1 MKRTDRLT
9 ILIAVVLFL
18 AMAAYLGAYAV
29 RSLETGVVTAEAIS
43 ADFELSG
50 VASGIVVREETVLTS
65 GEAYIDLNYGE
76 GEKVAAGSVLATAV
90 SSEQGLERANR
101 IHTLELEISR
111 VEAALRGL
119 DSADSVTSRET
130 ALTAAAQDLAAAV
143 ARHDVAVLDSASLNL
158 SSLLLGV
165 DSELVS
171 QEHLD
176 ALERELQSLRTS
188 TTADAVS
195 IKAEKAGTWSSVVD
209 GFEHLTL
216 ADLQDCSPSELR
228 EKIDESRQTVPD
240 AFGKLVT
247 GHRWYFV
254 AAMSAVDAA
263 NLRVNRNT
271 SLNFGRYYG
280 ADVTA
285 RVLSVSPSEDGQVTV
300 VFRCDSALADTMG
313 MRTVTANVIFDT
325 YSGIRIPAQAVRA
338 DEEKET
344 AYVWCVTAMQLER
357 KNIQII
363 YAADDFVIAERQTTT
378 RALRDGNVVVVSGKD
393 LYEGKVV
400 E

>member
-1 MKRTDRLT
+1 MNLKENLRQ
-9 ILIAVVLFL
+9 
-18 AMAAYLGAYAV
+18 
-29 RSLETGVVTAEAIS
+29 AI
-43 ADFELSG
+43 
-50 VASGIVVREETVLTS
+50 
-65 GEAYIDLNYGE
+65 
-76 GEKVAAGSVLATAV
+76 
-90 SSEQGLERANR
+90 
-101 IHTLELEISR
+101 
-111 VEAALRGL
+111 
-119 DSADSVTSRET
+119 
-130 ALTAAAQDLAAAV
+130 
-143 ARHDVAVLDSASLNL
+143 
-158 SSLLLGV
+158 
-165 DSELVS
+165 
-171 QEHLD
+171 
-176 ALERELQSLRTS
+176 
-188 TTADAVS
+188 
-195 IKAEKAGTWSSVVD
+195 
-209 GFEHLTL
+209 
-216 ADLQDCSPSELR
+216 
-228 EKIDESRQTVPD
+228 
-240 AFGKLVT
+240 
-247 GHRWYFV
+247 
-254 AAMSAVDAA
+254 A